1 MNHPDT
7 IVILDFGSQY
17 TQLIARRVREM
28 RVYCELLPYDTP
40 VETIQRLGFYLDE
53 PGLDLSDPDSEDL
66 GPYVLDWDAVD
77 QARAGGDLGH
87 VPA

>member
-1 MNHPDT
+1 M
-7 IVILDFGSQY
+7 
-17 TQLIARRVREM
+17 TQAQLNREIAQATGES
-28 RVYCELLPYDTP
+28 

-53 PGLDLSDPDSEDL
+53 PGLDFSDPDSDDL
-66 GPYVLDWDAVD
+66 GPYVLDWDAVE